1 MKLKMSAGMPE
12 YDAYHDLWEF
22 HKTYGHPEDGVDAY
36 WEQMVKAWKVLI
48 DKYKDTIMATVVEY
62 HLQALT
68 SMWHNECKKGGKYH
82 EQL

>member
-1 MKLKMSAGMPE
+1 MKAEFKQTDIE
-12 YDAYHDLWEF
+12 FKAYMDLFRF
-22 HKTYGHPEDGVDAY
+22 HQAYGHPEDGVDAY

-48 DKYKDTIMATVVEY
+48 DKYKDTIMATVVKY

-82 EQL
+82 EKL